1 MNDIFRP
8 FLRRFVLVFFDDI
21 LVYSNN
27 LSDHLL
33 HLQQVL
39 EVLQSNQLY
48 AKLSKCQFG
57 VPEIAYLGHLISSHE
72 VRADPSKLAAMDN
85 WPVPHNIKSLRGFL
99 GLTGYYRKF
108 VQGYGALAAPLTA
121 LFKKN
126 AFVWTHA
133 ATEAFTQL
141 KAVVTSP
148 PVLRLPDFTKDF
160 VIECDASGSG
170 LGAVLMQE
178 GHPIAFFSHA
188 LKGRALLLST
198 YDKEL
203 LSLVSAVQKWRPYL
217 LGRPFRVKTDQQAL
231 KYLLEQKVATVPQ
244 QRWISKLMGYDF
256 IIEYKRGS
264 ENRVADVLSR
274 QFDPLTSSPELTL
287 SLISFPTP
295 TWVEELKA
303 SYAQDQVAHSILLN
317 FQQNQPGPKGFSMQ
331 RGLLLKKGRL
341 WLVKKSPFQCQVLEF
356 IHSNPTAGHS
366 GFHKTLQRAK
376 TNFIWQGMHQDIKTF
391 VRECAVC
398 QVSKPET
405 IHPPG
410 LLQPLPIPT
419 RVWSDISMDF
429 IDGLPSSHG
438 FSVIMVVVDR
448 FQSMGIL
455 LPFLI
460 LIRPRR
466 WLSYFWP
473 MY

>member
-1 MNDIFRP
+1 
-8 FLRRFVLVFFDDI
+8 
-21 LVYSNN
+21 
-27 LSDHLL
+27 
-33 HLQQVL
+33 
-39 EVLQSNQLY
+39 
-48 AKLSKCQFG
+48 
-57 VPEIAYLGHLISSHE
+57 
-72 VRADPSKLAAMDN
+72 MDN

-99 GLTGYYRKF
+99 GLTGYYWKF
-108 VQGYGALAAPLTA
+108 VQGYSALAAPLTA
-121 LFKKN
+121 LLKKN
-126 AFVWTHA
+126 AFFWTPA

-160 VIECDASGSG
+160 VIECDASGSS

-231 KYLLEQKVATVPQ
+231 KYLLEQKVATIPQ

-256 IIEYKRGS
+256 IIEYKRGT
-264 ENRVADVLSR
+264 ENRVADALSR
-274 QFDPLTSSPELTL
+274 QFDPLTGSPELTL

-317 FQQNQPGPKGFSMQ
+317 FQQNQPGPKGFSVQ
-331 RGLLLKKGRL
+331 RGLLLKKGQL
-341 WLVKKSPFQCQVLEF
+341 WLVKNSPFQRQVLEF

-366 GFHKTLQRAK
+366 SFHKTLHRAK
-376 TNFIWQGMHQDIKTF
+376 TNFIWQGMRQDIKTF
-391 VRECAVC
+391 VRECVVC

-438 FSVIMVVVDR
+438 FSVIMVVVDH
-448 FQSMGIL
+448 FSKYEHFIA
-455 LPFLI
+455 
-460 LIRPRR
+460 
-466 WLSYFWP
+466 LSHPYTASKVA
-473 MY
+473 